1 MRRGLLLLLFPSVV
15 RAKPEMTVEPP
26 GGATIGGNQMS
37 VEENKAILRRFLEA
51 WNPRDG
57 GDWELCAEDLVIHG
71 PEGDANLEGLRQGS
85 NMWFSAFPDLQ
96 GTIEDIVAEGDRV
109 VTRESWR
116 GTHEGEF
123 MGIAPTGRQIMIA
136 TMSMVRISDGRI
148 VEYWEGRDRLQML
161 EQLGAVPPMGEG
173 RE

>member
-1 MRRGLLLLLFPSVV
+1 MKRVAVMLTLAALV
-15 RAKPEMTVEPP
+15 A
-26 GGATIGGNQMS
+26 
-37 VEENKAILRRFLEA
+37 
-51 WNPRDG
+51 
-57 GDWELCAEDLVIHG
+57 LCAAPASAVVINAAAYGTATQSSYRAGSTTQGDHAQYAVDGITNGNFNSGSVTHTNGQTDPWWEVDLKAV
-71 PEGDANLEGLRQGS
+71 R
-85 NMWFSAFPDLQ
+85 
-96 GTIEDIVAEGDRV
+96 TIEDIVAEGDRV

-136 TMSMVRISDGRI
+136 TMSVVRISDGRI

-173 RE
+173 SE